1 MLTHEEYVLMKR
13 LTKRLA
19 QRERKIARENDK
31 KKIRLDLEGLNFIK
45 FMNFI
50 NFETVPI
57 TQ

>member
-1 MLTHEEYVLMKR
+1 MKR